1 MSNGLAIPQS
11 VEQLSQLLLKLNL
24 VPANELRLALARVD
38 KRQSVPDV
46 LKSLEQQHL
55 LTPYQ
60 TGRIE
65 KGEIDSLVIGGC
77 KLLYQNA
84 SGSFARVYRAC
95 RVDNGQ
101 MIGIKVLRDRWAR
114 DPDSV
119 ALFRREGEIGQR
131 LKHPHIV
138 PTYEVGQSGRF
149 HYITM
154 EFVEGGNLRDFM
166 KIRKKLVPEEA
177 LRYGLH
183 IARGLEGALAVGMT
197 HRDMKTTN
205 VLLTL
210 QGVAKLIDFGL
221 ASDDALAGRNN
232 DDLAQALEY
241 ATLEKNTGA
250 PKNDPRSDLFFLGG
264 ILYELLSG
272 ELPYPRTRD
281 RDERKNFSRYRDIK
295 PLAAVAPDLP
305 LTVTR
310 VVSKLLE
317 TSPFQRYQ
325 SPTELAADLEKV
337 LTDLGHPPPPTTPS
351 AAGAISKDAKV
362 LLCVEHR
369 PNRQNLLR
377 DYFSKKGYRVLLL
390 PDGARAVSR
399 LKNTP
404 AEGVIFFADSAGVD
418 VKNDYEQA
426 LAQTEGQK
434 TAVVMVLAESD
445 QALAQSYEGK
455 HPRGV
460 VLSQPINL
468 RLLRK
473 SMEQVLK
480 S

>member
-1 MSNGLAIPQS
+1 MSNGLVIPQS
-11 VEQLSQLLLKLNL
+11 IEQLSKLLVDLKL
-24 VPANELRLALARVD
+24 VSADELRTALSQAGRG
-38 KRQSVPDV
+38 KSVPEI
-46 LKSLEQQHL
+46 LRHLEQQHL
-55 LTPYQ
+55 LTPFQ
-60 TGRIE
+60 TARIE
-65 KGEIDSLVIGGC
+65 KGEIDGLVIGGC

-84 SGSFARVYRAC
+84 AGSFARVYRAC
-95 RVDNGQ
+95 RIDTGQ

-221 ASDDALAGRNN
+221 ASDDALAGRTN

-241 ATLEKNTGA
+241 ATLEKHTGA

-295 PLAAVAPDLP
+295 PLAMVAPSVP
-305 LTVTR
+305 LSVTR
-310 VVSKLLE
+310 IVSKLLE
-317 TSPFQRYQ
+317 ISPIQRYQ
-325 SPTELAADLEKV
+325 TPTELAADLEKV
-337 LTDLGHPPPPTTPS
+337 LTDLGHPPAPTTPS
-351 AAGAISKDAKV
+351 AGSALSKEAKI

-369 PNRQNLLR
+369 ASRQDLLR
-377 DYFSKKGYRVLLL
+377 DYFTKKGYRVLLL
-390 PDGARAVSR
+390 PDGARAVNR

-404 AEGVIFFADSAGVD
+404 AQGVIFFGDSAGVD
-418 VKNDYEQA
+418 VKNEFEQA

-445 QALAQSYEGK
+445 QALAKEYEGK

-460 VLSQPINL
+460 VLRQPISL
-468 RLLRK
+468 RHLRK
-473 SMEQVLK
+473 SMEEVLK
-480 S
+480 N